1 VKSIR
6 DNSQNQM
13 LDRVVVERLVGI
25 VMVAVAAAAVAA
37 ALKRVHRDRQM
48 LLGHMVF
55 SRDLGPCM
63 DFETDRLYP
72 VPVARQLRLREEC
85 SMGRVSL

>member
-1 VKSIR
+1 LAKSIR

-13 LDRVVVERLVGI
+13 LDRGVMGRPVGI
-25 VMVAVAAAAVAA
+25 VMVVVAAGE
-37 ALKRVHRDRQM
+37 LKRIQRGRQM
-48 LLGHMVF
+48 LLVHMVL

-72 VPVARQLRLREEC
+72 VPVARRLHLREEC
-85 SMGRVSL
+85 SMDRVSL